1 MPSKCGG
8 AHEENSRR
16 DDQVS
21 DRTRVDYHY
30 AGEEL
35 AAPNQRLWEK
45 LAIETDAH
53 RDRPRT
59 PYAGREF
66 WSAEAFV
73 HGCRIRPE
81 QFVSEEASGD
91 RYLSSRELIA
101 KSHKLITASKQRVRR
116 VNADMALRRRPGERI
131 N

>member
-1 MPSKCGG
+1 MPLKCR
-8 AHEENSRR
+8 AHERSWRS
-16 DDQVS
+16 DAQVS
-21 DRTRVDYHY
+21 NRTRANYHET
-30 AGEEL
+30 GVMIN
-35 AAPNQRLWEK
+35 APNQRLWEK
-45 LAIETDAH
+45 LPVETDAH
-53 RDRPRT
+53 RDGPRT

-81 QFVSEEASGD
+81 DFVSDEASGD
-91 RYLSSRELIA
+91 HYLSSRELIT

-116 VNADMALRRRPGERI
+116 VKADMALRRLPGESI